1 MGPRQSLRAVIPT
14 IITQVL
20 SKKFIKLG
28 SLYPTRDLTYI
39 EDTTDA
45 FLSTLNKKKDIGEII
60 NIGSGFEISI
70 KELVSTI
77 SNISGCKINIQK
89 DRKRTRPKKAK

>member
-1 MGPRQSLRAVIPT
+1 MHFVHTKQ
-14 IITQVL
+14 
-20 SKKFIKLG
+20 
-28 SLYPTRDLTYI
+28 
-39 EDTTDA
+39 
-45 FLSTLNKKKDIGEII
+45 KKDIGEII

-89 DRKRTRPKKAK
+89 DRKRTRPKKSEVDRLYANNKKAKNILNWTPKYSMKKRILKMH